1 MLFRQLFDPESST
14 YTYLIGDNHTTQEA
28 ILVDSVLEQVNRD
41 LKLLKEL
48 NLTLKFCL
56 ETHIHA
62 DHITGTGKLRDITG
76 CQAVV
81 PVNAQ
86 VNCADRFIKDG
97 EIIKLGKVEIQ
108 AIETLGHTDSHMA
121 YLVNQERVLTGD
133 ALLIRGCGR
142 TDFQGGNAGILY
154 DSVTNKLFTLPDST
168 LVYPGHDYHGQTV
181 STIGEEKQYN
191 PRFTGYSDGYK
202 ASLSNN
208 LLHSKSVAFK
218 HRSDFI
224 QLMNNLNLSF
234 PKKITQ
240 AVPANKSC
248 GQVRN

>member
-1 MLFRQLFDPESST
+1 MLFRQLFDRESST
-14 YTYLIGDNHTTQEA
+14 YSYLIADNRTTNEA
-28 ILVDSVLEQVNRD
+28 VLVDSVLEQVERD

-62 DHITGTGKLRDITG
+62 DHITGTGKLRDLTG
-76 CQAVV
+76 CQAIV

-97 EIIKLGKVEIQ
+97 EIIKLGTVEIQ

-121 YLVNQERVLTGD
+121 YLVNQKRVLTGD

-142 TDFQGGNAGILY
+142 TDFQSGDAGRLY
-154 DSVTNKLFTLPDST
+154 DSVTQKLFTLPDNT
-168 LVYPGHDYHGQTV
+168 LVYPAHDYHGHTV
-181 STIGEEKQYN
+181 STIEEEKQWN
-191 PRFTGYSDGYK
+191 PRFTERNR
-202 ASLSNN
+202 SN
-208 LLHSKSVAFK
+208 
-218 HRSDFI
+218 FI
-224 QLMNNLNLSF
+224 KLMNNLDLSF
-234 PKKITQ
+234 PRKIME

-248 GQVRN
+248 GKVTAEV